1 LNATGGRDPG
11 APDPAGEPQRPHW
24 ASVDTGLARR
34 FLGAPLLFAIAYSAV
49 GFSIYFALGV
59 VAERGLGLTP
69 LIFLAAG
76 LLFVFAT
83 MTYIEG
89 AAMYRDPGGSSTLAR
104 HAFNELVSF
113 IAGWAIL
120 IDYMIVIALAAV
132 STAHYLGPLWDG
144 FTHGGGEVA
153 VAVGV
158 VAVAAVINARGHTGQ
173 GRQGVLIG
181 LALADLVL
189 QVLVIVVG
197 VVVVWDPAVLTAELD
212 LFSSPSLEDAV
223 YALVIATVAFAG
235 IEAASDL
242 APDLD
247 FRPGDLTRVVKTTTL
262 LLPLAYAGIAA
273 VALMAVPVT
282 GGPDGPGTA
291 LGGEFIDDPV
301 LGVVQ
306 SYDPAWLSTVMEI
319 AVVAIAPAVL
329 VWAAVTTMLG
339 LSRHVYVLA
348 TNRQIP
354 SWLGKLGRRR
364 ATPFV
369 AIWSAAAICIALVI
383 PSDIEMLAGVYAFG
397 ATLAIAIAH
406 LSLVRLRVTQPDR
419 PRPFRVPLEVTVR
432 GHRLPMPALAGAVL
446 MFAAWAS
453 VIAFHDTALYV
464 GGGWMVVGIV
474 GYVIY
479 RSVVEQ
485 TPLTRRVTVP
495 AEALVKDTSAV
506 EYGDILVPVFGTA
519 LDDDIVSTAGRLADA
534 ALEPGQTPPRLEVV
548 YVVEVPL
555 TVPLDAPPA
564 MERMMVANAALERA
578 QQVGAE
584 YETVEVAT
592 SVVRARDAG
601 AGIVQAARE
610 SDVELI
616 VMGGEPPTK
625 VRGGAVL
632 GGIGGSRP
640 AEIGPVTEYVLRK
653 APCPVLVTAPPA
665 EVAEEAAS
673 GDGGR
678 AATERARTE
687 S

>member
-1 LNATGGRDPG
+1 LTATGGRNPG
-11 APDPAGEPQRPHW
+11 APDPSGEPRRPHW
-24 ASVDTGLARR
+24 ASDDAGLARR

-59 VAERGLGLTP
+59 VADRGLGLTP

-120 IDYMIVIALAAV
+120 IDYIIVIALAAV
-132 STAHYLGPLWDG
+132 STPHYLGPIWGG

-153 VAVGV
+153 IAVGV
-158 VAVAAVINARGHTGQ
+158 VAVAGVINARGHTGQ

-181 LALADLVL
+181 LALGDLAL
-189 QVLVIVVG
+189 QVLVIAVG
-197 VVVVWDPAVLTAELD
+197 AVVVWDPGVLTAELD
-212 LFSSPSLEDAV
+212 PFTSPSLEDAV

-247 FRPGDLTRVVKTTTL
+247 FRPGDLTWVVKTTTL

-273 VALMAVPVT
+273 VALMALPVT
-282 GGPDGPGTA
+282 GGPDGPETA
-291 LGGEFIDDPV
+291 LGGPYIDDPV

-306 SYDPAWLSTVMEI
+306 SYEPAWLSTAMEV
-319 AVVAIAPAVL
+319 AVVAVAPAVL

-383 PSDIEMLAGVYAFG
+383 PGDVEMLAGVYAFG

-406 LSLVRLRVTQPDR
+406 LSIVRLRITQPDR
-419 PRPFRVPLEVTVR
+419 PRPFRAPLNVSI
-432 GHRLPMPALAGAVL
+432 GDHRLPLPALIGAAL
-446 MFAAWAS
+446 MFPAWVS

-464 GGGWMVVGIV
+464 GGGWMLVGIV
-474 GYVIY
+474 GYVVY
-479 RSVVEQ
+479 RLVVEQ

-495 AEALVKDTSAV
+495 AEALVKDAVDV
-506 EYGDILVPVFGTA
+506 EYGGILVPVFGTT

-534 ALEPGQTPPRLEVV
+534 ALDPGETPPRLEVV
-548 YVVEVPL
+548 YVLEVPL
-555 TVPLDAPPA
+555 TIPLDAPPPA
-564 MERMMVANAALERA
+564 ERMRVANRALERA
-578 QQVGAE
+578 QQIGEE

-592 SVVRARDAG
+592 SVVRARDTG

-610 SDVELI
+610 RDVEVI
-616 VMGGEPPTK
+616 VMGAEPPTK
-625 VRGGAVL
+625 VRGGAIL

-665 EVAEEAAS
+665 EVAERTIA
-673 GDGGR
+673 GDGGPGV
-678 AATERARTE
+678 AERTE